1 MKKPENYGQNS
12 GSYINVGGHYGCIK
26 NVREYVSPKGNETL
40 EVSIDTDSHD
50 AQPNYYLE
58 KYKADDRPNKKW
70 QGSIYIV
77 PSNKYGASTLEGLC
91 TAIERSNP
99 GFVCWDE
106 HDELKVAELKGKKV
120 GFVVR
125 EEEYRKQD
133 GSIGVSRKPF
143 RFCTYD
149 KAEQQEMPKKKT
161 LSPSEGF
168 VSVEADSFAGEGLPF
183 A

>member
-1 MKKPENYGQNS
+1 MKKPENYGNNS
-12 GSYINVGGHYGCIK
+12 GSYIAVGGHKGVVK
-26 NVREYVSPKGNETL
+26 QVDETVSRNGNEML
-40 EVSIDTDSHD
+40 IVHFDTDSTD

-70 QGSIYIV
+70 QGNVYIV

-106 HDELKVAELKGKKV
+106 HDELKVDELKGKKV

-125 EEEYRKQD
+125 EEEYLKSD

-149 KAEQQEMPKKKT
+149 KAEQQETPKKKT
-161 LSPSEGF
+161 LPANVGF
-168 VSVEADSFAGEGLPF
+168 TAVEADSFMGEGLPF